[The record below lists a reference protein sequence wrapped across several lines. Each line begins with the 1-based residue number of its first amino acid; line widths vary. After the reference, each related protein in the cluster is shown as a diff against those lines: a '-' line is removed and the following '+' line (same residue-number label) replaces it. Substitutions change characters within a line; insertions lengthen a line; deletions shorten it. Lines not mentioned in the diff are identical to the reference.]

1 MKKWIGNLLILT
13 GAALLIWLWSGSNQV
28 QKNQDQLIEAF
39 AAVKD
44 SGETGELRIVSD
56 DESVKGKAKSTLPSN
71 IEGVLS
77 IPSIQLKSPVIAGAS
92 GENLN
97 QSLASISGMD
107 KPGVLNG
114 SYAIAGHQ
122 SHVFGEFF
130 NRLNEL
136 QVGEHFSYET
146 MTETLT
152 FEVFD
157 IQIVKP
163 SEVDSLNSQKGMALL
178 SLITCYPER
187 SNKYRLIV
195 HSKRID

>member
-1 MKKWIGNLLILT
+1 MKKWISNLLILS
-13 GAALLIWLWSGSNQV
+13 GVAMLIWLWFGSNQA

-44 SGETGELRIVSD
+44 SGETGELIITSD
-56 DESVKGKAKSTLPSN
+56 DESLKGKAKSTLPSN
-71 IEGVLS
+71 VEGVLT

-92 GENLN
+92 GKNLN
-97 QSLASISGMD
+97 QSLASINGMD
-107 KPGVLNG
+107 KPGVLDG

-146 MTETLT
+146 MAETIT

-157 IQIVKP
+157 IEIVKP
-163 SEVDSLNSQKGMALL
+163 SEVDSLNPQKGIALL